1 MHESVSACNDV
12 YPEMGVT
19 KIISFQVLDFLIQ
32 YYRSTVDSEFFF
44 FWGGGVLFCS
54 MQFTFLLM
62 IINELFM
69 FS

>member
-19 KIISFQVLDFLIQ
+19 KIISFQVLEFLIQ

-44 FWGGGVLFCS
+44 GGGAFY
-54 MQFTFLLM
+54 FTQCNLPFY
-62 IINELFM
+62 
-69 FS
+69 